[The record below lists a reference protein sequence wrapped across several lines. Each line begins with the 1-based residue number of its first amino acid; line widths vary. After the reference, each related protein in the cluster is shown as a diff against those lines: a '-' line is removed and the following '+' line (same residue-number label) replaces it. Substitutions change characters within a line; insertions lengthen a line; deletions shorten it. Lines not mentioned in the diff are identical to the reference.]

1 MQIGL
6 QKTESLQGKELISLQ
21 SQIMKKI
28 VRLIIPINW
37 FITQKTSEKY
47 GAELEHNYFIIK
59 IVLVICGI
67 LTLIIEVVISKIHY
81 SLTVRHIKELKIQSY
96 F

>member
-6 QKTESLQGKELISLQ
+6 QKAEYLSGEELVSLQL
-21 SQIMKKI
+21 QIMRKI

-37 FITQKTSEKY
+37 FITQETSVKY
-47 GAELEHNYFIIK
+47 RAELEHNYLMIK

-81 SLTVRHIKELKIQSY
+81 SLIARHIN
-96 F
+96 